1 MTRIL
6 LVNPHETEQD
16 GFSNPPLGLLYIAGT
31 LLQHGFDVRV
41 IDGCLEGLP
50 GIRKSIV
57 EFQPEYI
64 GITCLTPGRKK
75 ALTVAR
81 VAKEIIP
88 HITVVLGGP
97 HPTIMWKQMLEHY
110 PDIDYIVIGEG
121 EITFLELVQSQT
133 DPSLIPGLVFR
144 RHGQIVKTP
153 PRKYAEDLDQLP
165 FPAWHL
171 IDLHR
176 YPARGEGYFRGID
189 LAREPRISVIF
200 SRGCTGHCDFCSTWW
215 IWKGWRHRSAVNM
228 VDELQLLKERHGMRH
243 FCFADDA
250 MTVDRTSIIALC
262 HELIVRKLNIAF
274 RLTTRT
280 DCVDKEMLHLLS
292 KAGCYRIS
300 FGIETG
306 SPELLKKMSKEND
319 IATSEQAIALCKDA
333 GIKVTALMIIGN
345 VGESE
350 HTIRET
356 VAFLRR
362 TKPDELAC
370 VGGLW
375 VLPGTKLYQQC
386 RRKGLIDDDYWLG
399 DSPYMLYLNEFT
411 PEQIEVMK
419 LKVFGYRR
427 IHQKILLRLR
437 RMIQKIRLAA
447 P

>member
-1 MTRIL
+1 
-6 LVNPHETEQD
+6 
-16 GFSNPPLGLLYIAGT
+16 
-31 LLQHGFDVRV
+31 
-41 IDGCLEGLP
+41 
-50 GIRKSIV
+50 
-57 EFQPEYI
+57 
-64 GITCLTPGRKK
+64 
-75 ALTVAR
+75 
-81 VAKEIIP
+81 
-88 HITVVLGGP
+88 
-97 HPTIMWKQMLEHY
+97 
-110 PDIDYIVIGEG
+110 
-121 EITFLELVQSQT
+121 
-133 DPSLIPGLVFR
+133 
-144 RHGQIVKTP
+144 
-153 PRKYAEDLDQLP
+153 
-165 FPAWHL
+165 
-171 IDLHR
+171 
-176 YPARGEGYFRGID
+176 
-189 LAREPRISVIF
+189 
-200 SRGCTGHCDFCSTWW
+200 
-215 IWKGWRHRSAVNM
+215 
-228 VDELQLLKERHGMRH
+228 MRH